1 MTMPYICCQFQK
13 RVSRNE
19 RSVLDDHGNRVV
31 RLDEDYADS
40 QRFAMNIGNETFFL
54 FGDQLGSTSGVM
66 NASGQ
71 IVEKGYYLAVF
82 LFGLFA
88 AVALQK
94 NVRDLAAYNRLHP
107 EAGTPPEPKR
117 PEKGA
122 PPLP

>member
-71 IVEKGYYLAVF
+71 IVEKGYYLPWGRTKGEETITSTDYRYTGWMKEGGIYF
-82 LFGLFA
+82 
-88 AVALQK
+88 
-94 NVRDLAAYNRLHP
+94 YNAR
-107 EAGTPPEPKR
+107 
-117 PEKGA
+117 
-122 PPLP
+122 